1 MNKRELLEENERL
14 RERLEEAYDTIGDA
28 LGFDDDSESE
38 EGDGEDEDGESDA
51 SEFNEEE

>member
-1 MNKRELLEENERL
+1 MTKREMEDENNRL

-28 LGFDDDSESE
+28 LGIGDDSDSE
-38 EGDGEDEDGESDA
+38 EGDGEDEDGESDP